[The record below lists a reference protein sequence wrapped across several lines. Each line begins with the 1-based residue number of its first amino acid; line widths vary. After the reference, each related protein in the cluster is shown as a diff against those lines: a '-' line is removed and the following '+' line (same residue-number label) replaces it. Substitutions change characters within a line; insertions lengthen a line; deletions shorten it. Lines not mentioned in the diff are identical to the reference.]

1 MKIELLFL
9 YLCVII
15 SAIVALSE
23 LVRPEAD
30 FSVQPA
36 SGEAPL
42 QVEFQNNSY
51 GRMLPIT
58 RYSWDFGDG
67 TPTESAKEPRH
78 TYTKAGK
85 YTVSL
90 TAYSL
95 WFKKEVKKAEAV
107 TVTARDSDVSPDFIA
122 LTKTGAAPLTVQFVD
137 LSRSGQHRVLGFLWE
152 FGDGTTSEVQ
162 NPIHSYDK
170 PGVYSVSFE
179 LILDIGRFREVKRA
193 YIKVEGDQTEG
204 EGEEIIEGEGEEI
217 VEGEG
222 EEIAE
227 GEGEEVAEG
236 EGEEIVEGE
245 GEEITEGEGEEIIE
259 GEGEEIVE
267 GEGEEII
274 EGEGEEIIEGEG
286 EAEAEG
292 EGEEIIEGEGEEI
305 IEGEGEEIIEGE
317 GEEVAEGEGEEI
329 VEGEGEEIAEGE
341 GEEIIEGE
349 GEEIIEGEG
358 EEIAE
363 GEGEEIAEGEGEEIV
378 EGEGEE
384 VAEGEGEEITEGEGE
399 DVPVEP
405 EQSPTLR
412 MKHTVDTDYQ
422 YEAGAEILFTV
433 TLELEGEIEFSSL
446 VVQEQLPGAWV
457 FQGIVDDGDLATSSD
472 IGSEDLLEFSWSAP
486 FTFPLTFS
494 YRLKAPDEEAIVLFR
509 GIAVYEADGEL
520 LSSNE
525 VETQLRSYQTIFV
538 LDREVGAYT
547 PGEIIEITVFFEA
560 FGIESPLVFGLVET
574 LPEGWSFVEC
584 VNGLGTLPDILPDE
598 GTEGDLE
605 FSWFTPPAIPGSMK
619 YKVLVPESFEGP
631 GKMYGYGLYRF
642 TDSMFQ
648 TAGLESLIPRTTN

>member
-15 SAIVALSE
+15 SAVVALSE

-122 LTKTGAAPLTVQFVD
+122 LTRTGAAPLTVQFVD
-137 LSRSGQHRVLGFLWE
+137 VSRSGQHRVRGVLWE

-162 NPIHSYDK
+162 NPIHSYDE
-170 PGVYSVSFE
+170 PGLYSVSFE

-193 YIKVEGDQTEG
+193 YIKVEGNQTEGEGEAEAEG

-222 EEIAE
+222 EAE
-227 GEGEEVAEG
+227 AEG

-245 GEEITEGEGEEIIE
+245 GEEITEGEGEEIVEGEGEEIIEGEGEEITEGEGEEIAEGEGEEITE

-274 EGEGEEIIEGEG
+274 EGEGE
-286 EAEAEG
+286 
-292 EGEEIIEGEGEEI
+292 
-305 IEGEGEEIIEGE
+305 
-317 GEEVAEGEGEEI
+317 
-329 VEGEGEEIAEGE
+329 
-341 GEEIIEGE
+341 
-349 GEEIIEGEG
+349 
-358 EEIAE
+358 
-363 GEGEEIAEGEGEEIV
+363 
-378 EGEGEE
+378 
-384 VAEGEGEEITEGEGE
+384 

-405 EQSPTLR
+405 QSPTLR

-422 YEAGAEILFTV
+422 YEAGAEIVFTV
-433 TLELEGEIEFSSL
+433 TLEFEGEIELSSL
-446 VVQEQLPGAWV
+446 VVQEQLPGSWV
-457 FQGIVDDGDLATSSD
+457 FQGIVDDGGLAASSD
-472 IGSEDLLEFSWSAP
+472 IGSEDLLEFSWSSP

-509 GIAVYEADGEL
+509 GIAVYEAEGEL

-584 VNGLGTLPDILPDE
+584 VNGLGTLPDVLPDE

-631 GKMYGYGLYRF
+631 GKLYGYGLYRF

-648 TAGLESLIPRTTN
+648 TAGLESLIPRTIH

>member
-15 SAIVALSE
+15 SAVVALSE

-122 LTKTGAAPLTVQFVD
+122 LTRTGAAPLTVQFVD
-137 LSRSGQHRVLGFLWE
+137 VSRSGQHRVRGVLWE

-162 NPIHSYDK
+162 NPIHSYDE
-170 PGVYSVSFE
+170 PGLYSVSFE

-193 YIKVEGDQTEG
+193 YIKVEGNQTEGEGEAEAEG

-222 EEIAE
+222 EAE
-227 GEGEEVAEG
+227 AEG

-245 GEEITEGEGEEIIE
+245 GEEITEGEGEEIVEGEGEEIIEGEGEEITEGEGEEIAEGEGEEITE

-274 EGEGEEIIEGEG
+274 EGEGE
-286 EAEAEG
+286 
-292 EGEEIIEGEGEEI
+292 
-305 IEGEGEEIIEGE
+305 
-317 GEEVAEGEGEEI
+317 
-329 VEGEGEEIAEGE
+329 
-341 GEEIIEGE
+341 
-349 GEEIIEGEG
+349 
-358 EEIAE
+358 
-363 GEGEEIAEGEGEEIV
+363 
-378 EGEGEE
+378 
-384 VAEGEGEEITEGEGE
+384 

-405 EQSPTLR
+405 QSPTLR

-422 YEAGAEILFTV
+422 YEAGAEIVFTV
-433 TLELEGEIEFSSL
+433 TLEFEGEIELSSL
-446 VVQEQLPGAWV
+446 VVQEQLPGSWV
-457 FQGIVDDGDLATSSD
+457 FQGIVDDGGLAASSD
-472 IGSEDLLEFSWSAP
+472 IGSEDLLEFSWSSP

-494 YRLKAPDEEAIVLFR
+494 YRLKAPDEEAIVLFPP
-509 GIAVYEADGEL
+509 IAVYEAEGEL

-584 VNGLGTLPDILPDE
+584 VNGLGTLPDVLPDE

-631 GKMYGYGLYRF
+631 GKLYGYGLYRF

-648 TAGLESLIPRTTN
+648 TAGLESLIPRTIH